1 MYVTFRIVKSAVCYL
16 DWFNWMPPIPTA
28 YWEPLQELISIPAGT
43 LLMYDFLV
51 LFCVCRQHFAVQ
63 IEDRTNKLNQSF
75 PGGSNWPKDAQ
86 HRRQHDFTAGS
97 RTWLDVAKRIVLQ
110 YLYLLCLVMLFVTGT
125 RSFSMFAPVYVIGSF
140 IFLWQGS
147 DFFLRP
153 NRTIVRC
160 WQCLIGCVLFAIAG
174 RLLLQVPSCVLAPN
188 LDEVCRPVRILG
200 TRCWRHP
207 SAYTTQNKNSCVES
221 LDMGT
226 RRIEYDVI
234 SLGLL
239 LLQLRLYHS
248 VYFVHLVNDTKAV
261 AVLSSRAV
269 QLIESLHCKEIA
281 MQTARDDDM
290 VSKIRGKVDAMKT
303 NQLNANPMA
312 RVPRTHF
319 EAIHAGCAGMFCG
332 CEKNLMARQDQI
344 YPSVAGCEHVPVET
358 VPEIQTTGFV
368 RLVSLTF
375 RRLLI
380 RSTLRLYMLS
390 RNYRYVA
397 RMLNKERRALKFSDT
412 GSPHSDI
419 SINHVDQ
426 RESADTESHFRPRAL
441 CLEFIVALGD
451 AIIAH
456 TALICY
462 LVVFVNM
469 TVSANLLSLPL
480 PLMVLLWGTL
490 SSDGPTKSF
499 WVTMLA
505 YTQVRDF
512 IIMCSHISTMIAA
525 FLIANISIG
534 QTRTAPVANL
544 VSTLDRTDIFHVLK
558 K

>member
-1 MYVTFRIVKSAVCYL
+1 
-16 DWFNWMPPIPTA
+16 MPPIPKS
-28 YWEPLQELISIPAGT
+28 YWEPLQELMSIPAGT
-43 LLMYDFLV
+43 LLIYDFLV

-63 IEDRTNKLNQSF
+63 IEDRTNKLYQIF
-75 PGGSNWPKDAQ
+75 PGGSNWTKDST

-97 RTWLDVAKRIVLQ
+97 RTWLDVTKRVVLQ
-110 YLYLLCLVMLFVTGT
+110 YLYLLCLVMLFVTGL
-125 RSFSMFAPVYVIGSF
+125 RSFSIFAPVYVIGSF

-153 NRTIVRC
+153 NRAIVRS
-160 WQCLIGCVLFAIAG
+160 WKALIGCVLFAIAG

-188 LDEVCRPVRILG
+188 IDIVCRPARVLR
-200 TRCWRHP
+200 TRCWRQP
-207 SAYTTQNKNSCVES
+207 SAYRNNTENSCVES

-226 RRIEYDVI
+226 RLIEYDVI

-239 LLQLRLYHS
+239 LLQLRLYRS

-261 AVLSSRAV
+261 AILSSRAV
-269 QLIESLHCKEIA
+269 QLIESLQCKEIA
-281 MQTARDDDM
+281 MQTARDEDM

-303 NQLNANPMA
+303 NQLNDNPMA

-319 EAIHAGCAGMFCG
+319 EALYAGCGSMFCG
-332 CEKNLMARQDQI
+332 CEKDQSIRQDRL
-344 YPSVAGCEHVPVET
+344 YPSLASTVET
-358 VPEIQTTGFV
+358 VPVIQPVGFV
-368 RLVSLTF
+368 TFVSLEL
-375 RRLLI
+375 RQVLI
-380 RSTLRLYMLS
+380 RATLQLYMLS

-397 RMLNKERRALKFSDT
+397 RMLNKERRALKFSD
-412 GSPHSDI
+412 SSA
-419 SINHVDQ
+419 SMNQ
-426 RESADTESHFRPRAL
+426 RESVDVDSSARPRAL
-441 CLEFIVALGD
+441 CLEFLAAVGN

-469 TVSANLLSLPL
+469 TASANLLSLPL

-505 YTQVRDF
+505 YTQVRGLRYCWLF
-512 IIMCSHISTMIAA
+512 ISQCY
-525 FLIANISIG
+525 
-534 QTRTAPVANL
+534 V
-544 VSTLDRTDIFHVLK
+544 
-558 K
+558 